1 MISDDRTLRLAAT
14 REAVWKALHDVGV
27 LQRCLPNCEQLEW
40 QSPQQL
46 HAIFRVRL
54 GPLHPR
60 LQGTIEL
67 SHIQPLEGYTISGR
81 FEGAMAGFAEG
92 SCDVRLEGDGDETL
106 LHYDIRSSAGG
117 KLARFASRL
126 TEGSAT
132 KLAERFFDRFAA
144 IVDGQETTG

>member
-1 MISDDRTLRLAAT
+1 MSDARTLRLAAT
-14 REAVWKALHDVGV
+14 REIVWKALHDVSV

-40 QSPQQL
+40 HSPREL
-46 HAIFRVRL
+46 HAIFRLRL
-54 GPLHPR
+54 GPLQPR

-67 SHIQPLEGYTISGR
+67 SHVQPLEGYTISGH

-92 SCDVRLEGDGDETL
+92 SCDVHLEVSGDETL

-132 KLAERFFDRFAA
+132 KLAERFFIRFAA
-144 IVDGQETTG
+144 IVDGHETKV